1 MRNLIKALVIAGV
14 LGAGSLAA
22 APAASAYPYNHR
34 GASVYFDFGNV
45 GIGYRDGYYDRYHR
59 WHRWH
64 RDYDR
69 DYYRDHYRHNYYDR
83 YDNRRY
89 HRW

>member
-1 MRNLIKALVIAGV
+1 MIKIMKALVIAGV
-14 LGAGSLAA
+14 LSAGSLAA
-22 APAASAYPYNHR
+22 APAASAYPHR
-34 GASVYFDFGNV
+34 SGVSIYFNTGNV
-45 GIGYRDGYYDRYHR
+45 AFGYRDGYYDRYHR

-64 RDYDR
+64 RNYDR
-69 DYYRDHYRHNYYDR
+69 DYYRDHYRSHYYDR